1 MILGDVTET
10 HTVVEIDEETFEEII
25 TVRIVLTSAY
35 LISLSN
41 EKFRCCLSEE
51 TELF

>member
-25 TVRIVLTSAY
+25 TPVKREIPMLFVRGDGIILVAPPIRT
-35 LISLSN
+35 
-41 EKFRCCLSEE
+41 
-51 TELF
+51 